1 MCSSDLKLLHHHDG
15 QGQESIASGGIG
27 RIGSFLGGATG
38 PPLHI
43 HAAAYADRDV
53 TDGVRS
59 LVTADQK
66 LTITNLFDEFG
77 DPWPEA
83 KQKGFNCLYQ
93 YGDRPLE
100 VWASRQVVDFTVS
113 IRFFYSQSSC
123 KQFDGRHSEYQPWTT
138 V

>member
-1 MCSSDLKLLHHHDG
+1 MGEASKLLHHHHS
-15 QGQESIASGGIG
+15 QGQEPTASGGIG
-27 RIGSFLGGATG
+27 GISSFLGGATG
-38 PPLHI
+38 PRLHI

-59 LVTADQK
+59 LVSADQK

-100 VWASRQVVDFTVS
+100 VWASRQVFALTVS
-113 IRFFYSQSSC
+113 IRFLYSQSSC
-123 KQFDGRHSEYQPWTT
+123 K
-138 V
+138 